1 MDVRQTELMKRLPEE
16 TEGKYLTFWVA
27 KQLFAVSIA
36 NVEQIIGIQE
46 VTEVPDAPAYAKG
59 IINLRGAI
67 IPVIDMRLRLNKP
80 EATYNDRTCIIVAR
94 INQEQIGFIV
104 DEVDEV
110 TDIGTELV
118 SPPPKIGDAENR
130 YLTGVARLGGENG
143 GAEKIALLLDISK
156 IMSEGELSALSKT
169 IG

>member
-1 MDVRQTELMKRLPEE
+1 MEVRQTERMERLPEE

-59 IINLRGAI
+59 VINLRGTI

-80 EATYNDRTCIIVAR
+80 ETTYNDRTCIIVAR

-110 TDIGTELV
+110 TDIGAELV
-118 SPPPKIGDAENR
+118 SPPPKMGDAENR

-143 GAEKIALLLDISK
+143 SAEKIALLLDISK

-169 IG
+169 AG